1 MRWIVIAL
9 FPHLQIELQTQL
21 ERWRVERPDMKF
33 FFRPY
38 SSIEACYDDHNEDN
52 HDCLSNDDLERP
64 ALESKGVYRGSGG
77 GDIDDSLSGE
87 SQPGQTLLFV
97 HQEPWQQ
104 ELLEKFGNFT
114 MIDATYRTTMYDV
127 ALFFL
132 VVPTNVGY
140 TVVAEFCVQSEGAI
154 EIGEALKVSCCHLN
168 SFQFA
173 K

>member
-1 MRWIVIAL
+1 
-9 FPHLQIELQTQL
+9 
-21 ERWRVERPDMKF
+21 
-33 FFRPY
+33 
-38 SSIEACYDDHNEDN
+38 
-52 HDCLSNDDLERP
+52 
-64 ALESKGVYRGSGG
+64 
-77 GDIDDSLSGE
+77 
-87 SQPGQTLLFV
+87 
-97 HQEPWQQ
+97 
-104 ELLEKFGNFT
+104 

-140 TVVAEFCVQSEGAI
+140 TAVAEFCVQSEGAI